1 MIVKRSLSIRG
12 HRTSISLEDAFWT
25 LLREMAESRSL
36 PLARLVADID
46 TARAPEQ
53 NLSSSLRLAVLDY
66 ALSKGREQG

>member
-25 LLREMAESRSL
+25 LLREMAERRGL

-46 TARAPEQ
+46 TAREPEQ

-66 ALSKGREQG
+66 ALNEDRDQA

>member
-25 LLREMAESRSL
+25 LLREMAERRGL

-46 TARAPEQ
+46 TARDPEQ

-66 ALSKGREQG
+66 ALSKGRDQA

>member
-46 TARAPEQ
+46 TARDPEQ

>member
-25 LLREMAESRSL
+25 LLREMAERRSL

-46 TARAPEQ
+46 TSRDPEQ

-66 ALSKGREQG
+66 ALSKGREQA

>member
-66 ALSKGREQG
+66 ALSKGRELG

>member
-12 HRTSISLEDAFWT
+12 HRTSISLEDDFWT
-25 LLREMAESRSL
+25 LLREMAERRGL

-46 TARAPEQ
+46 TAREPEQ

-66 ALSKGREQG
+66 ALNKDRDQA

>member
-12 HRTSISLEDAFWT
+12 HRTSISLEDAFWA
-25 LLREMAESRSL
+25 LLREMAERRNL

-46 TARAPEQ
+46 TARDPEQ

-66 ALSKGREQG
+66 ALDKGRERA

>member
-25 LLREMAESRSL
+25 LLREMAERRGL

-46 TARAPEQ
+46 TAREPEQ

-66 ALSKGREQG
+66 ALSKDRDQA

>member
-25 LLREMAESRSL
+25 LLREMAECRRL
-36 PLARLVADID
+36 PLARLVGEID
-46 TARAPEQ
+46 AERNPEQ

-66 ALSKGREQG
+66 ALKRGSERG

>member
-25 LLREMAESRSL
+25 LLREMAERRGL

-46 TARAPEQ
+46 TARDPEQ

-66 ALSKGREQG
+66 ALTKGRDQA

>member
-25 LLREMAESRSL
+25 LLREMAERRGL

-46 TARAPEQ
+46 TAREPEQ

-66 ALSKGREQG
+66 ALNKDRDQA

>member
-25 LLREMAESRSL
+25 LLREMAERRGL

-46 TARAPEQ
+46 TARDPEQ

-66 ALSKGREQG
+66 ALTKGRDLA